1 MRHLRKVI
9 SRFELSKVYD
19 EGKKAFEEDRRP
31 SANPYV
37 STNQEL
43 AMEWWHGWDTA
54 EEESRSKRIQPGGRL

>member
-19 EGKKAFEEDRRP
+19 EGKKAFEENNRP
-31 SANPYV
+31 SSNPYI

-54 EEESRSKRIQPGGRL
+54 KEEDGKPTQPGSKL